1 MNRKNALLS
10 VAALHLFAL
19 GSPAFSAESMP
30 QGHAHHGMGMGM
42 GTATAAAA
50 PAAEAPWTNGEV
62 RKIDTAA
69 GKLTLRHDDMP
80 HLGMMGMTMVFKAA
94 DPALLQGLTVG
105 QAVRFK
111 AQREGGQLTVTAIAK
126 R

>member
-30 QGHAHHGMGMGM
+30 QGHAHHGMGMG
-42 GTATAAAA
+42 TAAAA

-80 HLGMMGMTMVFKAA
+80 NLGMMGMTMVFKAA

-111 AQREGGQLTVTAIAK
+111 AQREGGQLTVTAIEK

>member
-1 MNRKNALLS
+1 MNRNIALFS
-10 VAALHLFAL
+10 AAALHLFVL

-30 QGHAHHGMGMGM
+30 QGHAHHGLG
-42 GTATAAAA
+42 TAAAA

-111 AQREGGQLTVTAIAK
+111 AQREGGQLTLTAIE
-126 R
+126 RR

>member
-1 MNRKNALLS
+1 
-10 VAALHLFAL
+10 
-19 GSPAFSAESMP
+19 MP
-30 QGHAHHGMGMGM
+30 QGHAHHGMG
-42 GTATAAAA
+42 AAAAA

-62 RKIDTAA
+62 RKIDAAA

-80 HLGMMGMTMVFKAA
+80 HLGMMGMTMVFKVA
-94 DPALLQGLTVG
+94 DPALLQGLAVG

-111 AQREGGQLTVTAIAK
+111 AQREGGQLTVTAIEK

>member
-30 QGHAHHGMGMGM
+30 QGHAHHGMGM

-80 HLGMMGMTMVFKAA
+80 NLGMMGMTMVFKAA

-111 AQREGGQLTVTAIAK
+111 AQREGGQLTVTAIEK

>member
-30 QGHAHHGMGMGM
+30 QGHAHHGMGM